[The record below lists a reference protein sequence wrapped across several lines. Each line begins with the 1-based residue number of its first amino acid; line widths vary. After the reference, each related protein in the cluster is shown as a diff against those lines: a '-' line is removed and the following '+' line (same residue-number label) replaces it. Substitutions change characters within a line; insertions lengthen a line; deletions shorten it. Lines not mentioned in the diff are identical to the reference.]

1 VKRVFKELRK
11 FLPDLKLKEKLLI
24 LGLILIILP
33 FVNFTL
39 ITYESVSNKMKSQ
52 TIASAKLMLDN
63 VTSVL
68 ASKTMSVSNSM
79 DIISYDKNV
88 NAILSR
94 AQTDYPVP
102 DQLED
107 ADQLTSL
114 FTNLQNSTGVY
125 RIRMYLRSG
134 LIYSD
139 EKQNIFNMDTIQ
151 DEAWY
156 KDTINSDGKTKWF
169 TSSYTNNSNSG
180 EPKYIS
186 MVKVVWNIE
195 VFFDKLGILRID
207 ILQSDLLDIINK
219 AKVTDNTD
227 MYIRNSKNEIV
238 ACINESTA
246 KKWSGVLMNY
256 TDQSWNPKIIN
267 GQNVIVSTNP
277 ISNSDWTLV
286 TIIPMSDILSL
297 SKKLKNEML
306 FLMLIIAAIA
316 YFIISYISLIYT
328 KKISQIIRKM
338 KKVQTGDLDVIIS
351 DHGKDEIGELIE
363 NFNYMMNK
371 IKVLNEEQFRA
382 GISIKSAELKA
393 LQAQINPHF
402 LYNTLD
408 IINCLAIE
416 NNIPDISQ
424 MIQSLSKF
432 YKLSLSN
439 GRDIVTIRDELEH
452 VELYVQIQNKR
463 YKNRIILILDVEK
476 EILDCKIPKLL
487 LQPIVENAIIHGI
500 FEKESKSGV
509 IKIFGYKVM
518 HNIFLKI
525 NDNGIG
531 MSKNRIEEM
540 LQFNIAEQMHGYGVN
555 NINERIK
562 LYYGNEYGLF
572 YESEPGNGTT
582 VEIRI
587 PES

>member
-1 VKRVFKELRK
+1 MKRVFKELRK